1 MINMFLNVTN
11 RTSSAI
17 ESLQVDALNKQA
29 IVSFKDGNTYAY
41 GNVSTRAIINVLFN
55 PDVSLGFW
63 VNNNLLKSE
72 RTELLN
78 GDQFD
83 YSNWADGEPNDA
95 DGAEDFI
102 HMWADGTWNDHESSY
117 EVPFIVETKAAAPVE
132 ISNLTYDYNTNGG
145 NCQTLSVSGLTDQNG
160 SALVG
165 GETAIHAQLEFLHL
179 MIFSNTKLNNGEKIC
194 LI

>member
-1 MINMFLNVTN
+1 MKDTISFHCSHYLTMINMFLNVTN

-17 ESLQVDALNKQA
+17 DSLQVDALNKQA

-41 GNVSTRAIINVLFN
+41 GNVSTRAIVNLLFN

-83 YSNWADGEPNDA
+83 YKKYCDVYTYR
-95 DGAEDFI
+95 
-102 HMWADGTWNDHESSY
+102 GTKYDKSK
-117 EVPFIVETKAAAPVE
+117 VELPAFV
-132 ISNLTYDYNTNGG
+132 
-145 NCQTLSVSGLTDQNG
+145 
-160 SALVG
+160 
-165 GETAIHAQLEFLHL
+165 
-179 MIFSNTKLNNGEKIC
+179 
-194 LI
+194 